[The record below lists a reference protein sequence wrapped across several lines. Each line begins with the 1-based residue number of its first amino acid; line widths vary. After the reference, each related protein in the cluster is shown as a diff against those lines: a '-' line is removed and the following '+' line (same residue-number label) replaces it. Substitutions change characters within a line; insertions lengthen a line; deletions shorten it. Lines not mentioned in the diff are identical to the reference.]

1 MMKIWNDQGK
11 TVNEIRSLW
20 NDYVSEHLL
29 TRIYG
34 FEIMMAPYA
43 VAHLKIGLALQQSG
57 YQLSKTKR
65 LNVYLTNALS
75 PPSALAS
82 WVPDFISDE
91 TSAVNTVKKSQRFTV
106 VIGNPPYSKISSNLD
121 DSAVA
126 LIEPFRYV
134 HGKKLL
140 RKQL

>member
-1 MMKIWNDQGK
+1 MIENHPHLVIPKGVSSNQPFVQILDPATGTGTFLVEIIELIHKTMMKIWNDQGK

-57 YQLSKTKR
+57 YQLSKTK
-65 LNVYLTNALS
+65 
-75 PPSALAS
+75 
-82 WVPDFISDE
+82 D
-91 TSAVNTVKKSQRFTV
+91 
-106 VIGNPPYSKISSNLD
+106 
-121 DSAVA
+121 
-126 LIEPFRYV
+126 
-134 HGKKLL
+134 
-140 RKQL
+140 